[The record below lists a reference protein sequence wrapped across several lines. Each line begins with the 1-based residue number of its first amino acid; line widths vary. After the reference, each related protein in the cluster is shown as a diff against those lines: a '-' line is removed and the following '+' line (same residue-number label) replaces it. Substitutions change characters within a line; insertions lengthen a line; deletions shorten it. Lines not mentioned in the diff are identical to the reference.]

1 MPTVIEVSDESA
13 KFLNDCCRQSLTNS
27 HLLEVKNRYSLP
39 KIAST
44 RTPELDSY
52 MKVELSSTAKSADK
66 ESARL
71 QTFMLD
77 AMAPLSH

>member
-13 KFLNDCCRQSLTNS
+13 KFLNDCCRRSLTKS
-27 HLLEVKNRYSLP
+27 RRLEVQNRYSLT
-39 KIAST
+39 KIVST
-44 RTPELDSY
+44 RTPQLDSY
-52 MKVELSSTAKSADK
+52 MKVELSSTDKSADK

-77 AMAPLSH
+77 AM